1 MPNALKTNNTKKNSI
16 QIDIKL
22 TPIITNTFA
31 NRFFFLCNTIPVINE
46 GIPNTIAVTGKYAI
60 PI

>member
-1 MPNALKTNNTKKNSI
+1 MPNTLKTNNIKKNSI

-31 NRFFFLCNTIPVINE
+31 NRLFPFIDMIGNYTR
-46 GIPNTIAVTGKYAI
+46 TS
-60 PI
+60 